1 MISVAGFVNHIIN
14 LQMPRSIPLIQTTAM
29 ALMSGCLSASAGIP
43 MIIGKLHESGMSL
56 QYGGHGR
63 SDIIIR
69 NLL

>member
-1 MISVAGFVNHIIN
+1 
-14 LQMPRSIPLIQTTAM
+14 MPRSIPLIQTTAM